1 MAPDDMTCGC
11 RLIQTGRMIGSRD
24 GSHKEVLVN
33 ERLQKMQELGQAPW
47 VDELSR
53 EDIQNGGLQRMIED
67 GIVGVTSNPA
77 IFQKAIANSDL
88 YDEQLQ
94 DLARSEDDPKEI
106 FWGIARTEIRD
117 ACDIFM
123 PAYERTEGE
132 DGFVSLEVQPDIA
145 YDQQATID
153 EAMRLHEMVDRPNL
167 FVKIPATLQG
177 LVAIEEMIS
186 RGKSINVTLIFSL
199 ERYREVARA
208 YIRGIKRL
216 VEGGGDPSGVR
227 SVASFFVSRIDTEA
241 DSKLEELGADDL
253 KGKLAIANAKLAYQ
267 IYKEVFGGSRW
278 RALEERGAN
287 RQRLLWAS
295 TSTKN
300 PDYPDVMYPENLV
313 GPETVDTM
321 PKGTIQAV
329 MDHAEIRPT
338 LEEDV
343 EEAGELFKQLRK
355 AGLDYEDVTDVLEQ
369 QGIQKF
375 ADPFHELLEEIE
387 NKSRQ
392 LVS

>member
-1 MAPDDMTCGC
+1 MVGP
-11 RLIQTGRMIGSRD
+11 RD
-24 GSHKEVLVN
+24 GLHKEVLVN
-33 ERLQKMQELGQAPW
+33 ERLRRMQELGQAPW
-47 VDELSR
+47 MDELSR
-53 EDIQNGGLQRMIED
+53 EDIKNGGLQRMIED

-77 IFQKAIANSDL
+77 IFQKAIAGSDL
-88 YDEQLQ
+88 YDGQLQ
-94 DLARSEDDPKEI
+94 ELARNEDDPKEM
-106 FWGIARTEIRD
+106 FWGIAQTDIRD

-123 PAYERTEGE
+123 PVYERTGGE
-132 DGFVSLEVQPDIA
+132 DGRVSLEVQPDIA
-145 YDQQATID
+145 YDSDATIE
-153 EAMRLHEMVDRPNL
+153 EAARLHELIDRPNL

-199 ERYREVARA
+199 ERYREVIRA

-227 SVASFFVSRIDTEA
+227 SVASFFVSRIDSEA

-253 KGKLAIANAKLAYQ
+253 KGELAIANAKLAYQ

-278 RALEERGAN
+278 QSLAEKGAH

-300 PDYPDVMYPENLV
+300 PDYPDTIYVDNLL
-313 GPETVDTM
+313 GPETVNTM
-321 PKGTIQAV
+321 PKKTIEAV

-343 EEAGELFKQLRK
+343 EEAEEVLKRLRE
-355 AGLDYEDVTDVLEQ
+355 AGLDYEDVTDTLEQ

-375 ADPFHELLEEIE
+375 ADPFNEMLEEIK
-387 NKSRQ
+387 NKGRQ

>member
-1 MAPDDMTCGC
+1 
-11 RLIQTGRMIGSRD
+11 
-24 GSHKEVLVN
+24 VN
-33 ERLQKMQELGQAPW
+33 ERLAKMQELGQAPW

-53 EDIQNGGLQRMIED
+53 EDIQNGGLDQMIED
-67 GIVGVTSNPA
+67 GIVGMTSNPA

-88 YDEQLQ
+88 YDDQLQ
-94 DLARSEDDPKEI
+94 ELARREDDPKEI
-106 FWGIARTEIRD
+106 FWGVARTDIQA

-123 PAYERTEGE
+123 PVYERTGGE
-132 DGFVSLEVQPDIA
+132 DGFISLEVQPDIA
-145 YDQQATID
+145 YDTQATIE
-153 EAMRLHEMVDRPNL
+153 EAMRLHEMIDRPNL

-177 LVAIEEMIS
+177 IVAIEEMIS

-241 DSKLEELGADDL
+241 DARLEELGADDL
-253 KGKLAIANAKLAYQ
+253 KGKLAIANAKMAYQ
-267 IYKEVFGGSRW
+267 VYKQVFGGSRW
-278 RALEERGAN
+278 RSLEERGAN

-321 PKGTIQAV
+321 PKSTIKAV

-343 EEAGELFKQLRK
+343 EEAKELLGRLRE
-355 AGLDYEDVTDVLEQ
+355 AGLDYEDVTDTLEQ
-369 QGIQKF
+369 EGIQKF

-387 NKSRQ
+387 NKGRQ

>member
-1 MAPDDMTCGC
+1 
-11 RLIQTGRMIGSRD
+11 
-24 GSHKEVLVN
+24 
-33 ERLQKMQELGQAPW
+33 MQELGQAPW

-53 EDIQNGGLQRMIED
+53 EDIQNGGLEQMIED

-77 IFQKAIANSDL
+77 IFQKAIAGSDL

-94 DLARSEDDPKEI
+94 ELARREDDPKEI
-106 FWGIARTEIRD
+106 FWGIARQDIRD

-123 PAYERTEGE
+123 PVYERTGGE
-132 DGFVSLEVQPDIA
+132 DGYVSLEVQPDIA
-145 YDQQATID
+145 YDTQATID
-153 EAMRLHEMVDRPNL
+153 EAARLHDMIDRPNL

-177 LVAIEEMIS
+177 LLAIEEMIS

-199 ERYREVARA
+199 ERYREVVRA

-241 DSKLEELGADDL
+241 DKKLEELGADDL
-253 KGKLAIANAKLAYQ
+253 KGELAIANARLAYQ

-278 RALEERGAN
+278 RSLEEKGAN

-300 PDYPDVMYPENLV
+300 PDYPDVMYPESLV
-313 GPETVDTM
+313 GSETVDTM
-321 PKGTIQAV
+321 PKSTIQAV

-338 LEEDV
+338 LEEGV
-343 EEAGELFKQLRK
+343 EEAKELLKRLRE
-355 AGLDYEDVTDVLEQ
+355 AGLDYEDVTDTLEQ
-369 QGIQKF
+369 EGIQKF
-375 ADPFHELLEEIE
+375 ADPFNELLEEIK
-387 NKSRQ
+387 NKGRQ

>member
-1 MAPDDMTCGC
+1 
-11 RLIQTGRMIGSRD
+11 
-24 GSHKEVLVN
+24 VN
-33 ERLQKMQELGQAPW
+33 ERLRRMQELGQAPW

-53 EDIQNGGLQRMIED
+53 EDIKNGGLERMIGD

-77 IFQKAIANSDL
+77 IFQKAIAGSDL

-94 DLARSEDDPKEI
+94 GLAHREDDPKEI
-106 FWGIARTEIRD
+106 FWEVARVDIQD

-123 PAYERTEGE
+123 PVYERTGGE
-132 DGFVSLEVQPDIA
+132 DGFISLEVQPDIA
-145 YDQQATID
+145 YDQQATIE
-153 EAMRLHEMVDRPNL
+153 EAMRLHTLVDRPNL

-241 DSKLEELGADDL
+241 DKRLEELGADDL

-278 RALEERGAN
+278 RSLEERGAN

-321 PKGTIQAV
+321 PKSTIKAV

-338 LEEDV
+338 LEEGV
-343 EEAGELFKQLRK
+343 EEAEELLKQLREV
-355 AGLDYEDVTDVLEQ
+355 GLDYEDVTDVLEQ
-369 QGIQKF
+369 EGIQKF
-375 ADPFHELLEEIE
+375 ADPFHELLGEI
-387 NKSRQ
+387 KSKGRQ

>member
-1 MAPDDMTCGC
+1 M
-11 RLIQTGRMIGSRD
+11 
-24 GSHKEVLVN
+24 N
-33 ERLQKMQELGQAPW
+33 ERLRRMQELGQAPW

-53 EDIQNGGLQRMIED
+53 EDIENGELGRMIES
-67 GIVGVTSNPA
+67 GIVGMTSNPA
-77 IFQKAIANSDL
+77 IFQKAIANSEL

-94 DLARSEDDPKEI
+94 ELSRREDDPKEI
-106 FWGIARTEIRD
+106 FWEVARVDIQD

-123 PAYERTEGE
+123 PVYERTGGE
-132 DGFVSLEVQPDIA
+132 DGFISLEVQPDIA
-145 YDQQATID
+145 YDQQATVE
-153 EAMRLHEMVDRPNL
+153 EAIRLHRMIDRPNL

-199 ERYREVARA
+199 ERYREVVRA

-241 DSKLEELGADDL
+241 DRRLEELGADDL

-267 IYKEVFGGSRW
+267 IYKQVFGGSRW
-278 RALEERGAN
+278 RSLAEKGAN

-300 PDYPDVMYPENLV
+300 PDYSDVMYPENLV

-321 PKGTIQAV
+321 PKSTIRAV
-329 MDHAEIRPT
+329 MEHAEIRPT
-338 LEEDV
+338 LEEGV
-343 EEAGELFKQLRK
+343 EEAEELLGRLREV
-355 AGLDYEDVTDVLEQ
+355 GLDYEDVTDVLEQ
-369 QGIQKF
+369 EGIQKF
-375 ADPFHELLEEIE
+375 ADPFHELLKEIE
-387 NKSRQ
+387 SKGRQ

>member
-1 MAPDDMTCGC
+1 M
-11 RLIQTGRMIGSRD
+11 
-24 GSHKEVLVN
+24 N
-33 ERLQKMQELGQAPW
+33 ERLRRMQELGQAPW

-53 EDIQNGGLQRMIED
+53 EDIKNGGLEGMIED

-77 IFQKAIANSDL
+77 IFQKAIAGSDS
-88 YDEQLQ
+88 YDEQLAE
-94 DLARSEDDPKEI
+94 LARKEDDPKEM
-106 FWGIARTEIRD
+106 FWGIAQTDIRD

-123 PAYERTEGE
+123 PVYERTGGE

-145 YDQQATID
+145 YDSDATIE
-153 EAMRLHEMVDRPNL
+153 EAMRLHELVDRPNL

-216 VEGGGDPSGVR
+216 VENGGNPSGVR

-253 KGKLAIANAKLAYQ
+253 KGELAIANAKLAYQ
-267 IYKEVFGGSRW
+267 VYKQVFGGSRW
-278 RALEERGAN
+278 RFLEEKGAN
-287 RQRLLWAS
+287 KQRLLWAS
-295 TSTKN
+295 TSTKS
-300 PDYPDVMYPENLV
+300 PDYPDTIYVDNLV
-313 GPETVDTM
+313 GPETVNTM
-321 PKGTIQAV
+321 PKKTIEVV

-338 LEEDV
+338 LEEGV
-343 EEAGELFKQLRK
+343 EEAKRTLERLRE
-355 AGLDYEDVTDVLEQ
+355 AGLDYEDVTDTLEQ
-369 QGIQKF
+369 EGIQKF
-375 ADPFHELLEEIE
+375 ADPFNEMLDEIK
-387 NKSRQ
+387 NKGRQ

>member
-1 MAPDDMTCGC
+1 MVGP
-11 RLIQTGRMIGSRD
+11 RD
-24 GSHKEVLVN
+24 GLHKEVLVN
-33 ERLQKMQELGQAPW
+33 ERLRRMQELGQAPW
-47 VDELSR
+47 MDELSR
-53 EDIQNGGLQRMIED
+53 EDIKNGGLERMIED

-77 IFQKAIANSDL
+77 IFQKAIAGSDL
-88 YDEQLQ
+88 YDGQLQ
-94 DLARSEDDPKEI
+94 ELARNEDDPKEM
-106 FWGIARTEIRD
+106 FWGIAQTDIRD

-123 PAYERTEGE
+123 PVYERTGGE
-132 DGFVSLEVQPDIA
+132 DGRVSLEVQPDIA
-145 YDQQATID
+145 YDSDATIE
-153 EAMRLHEMVDRPNL
+153 EAARLHELIDRPNL

-199 ERYREVARA
+199 ERYREVVRA

-216 VEGGGDPSGVR
+216 VGGGGDPSGVR
-227 SVASFFVSRIDTEA
+227 SVASFFVSRIDSEA

-253 KGKLAIANAKLAYQ
+253 KGELAIANARLAYQ

-278 RALEERGAN
+278 QSLAEKGAH

-300 PDYPDVMYPENLV
+300 PDYPDTIYVDNLL
-313 GPETVDTM
+313 GPETVNTM
-321 PKGTIQAV
+321 PKKTIGAV

-338 LEEDV
+338 LEEGV
-343 EEAGELFKQLRK
+343 EEAEELLKRLRE
-355 AGLDYEDVTDVLEQ
+355 AGLDYEDVTDTLEQ

-375 ADPFHELLEEIE
+375 ADPFNEMLEEIK
-387 NKSRQ
+387 NKGRQ

>member
-1 MAPDDMTCGC
+1 
-11 RLIQTGRMIGSRD
+11 
-24 GSHKEVLVN
+24 
-33 ERLQKMQELGQAPW
+33 MQELGQAPW

-53 EDIQNGGLQRMIED
+53 EDIQNGGLEQMIED
-67 GIVGVTSNPA
+67 GIVGMTSNPA

-88 YDEQLQ
+88 YDDQLQ
-94 DLARSEDDPKEI
+94 KLARREDDPKEI
-106 FWGIARTEIRD
+106 FWEVARTDIQA

-123 PAYERTEGE
+123 SVYERTGGE
-132 DGFVSLEVQPDIA
+132 DGFISLEVQPDIA
-145 YDQQATID
+145 YDTQATIE
-153 EAMRLHEMVDRPNL
+153 EAMRLHEMIDRPNL

-177 LVAIEEMIS
+177 IVAIEEMIS

-241 DSKLEELGADDL
+241 DTRLEELGADDL

-267 IYKEVFGGSRW
+267 IYKQVFGGSRW
-278 RALEERGAN
+278 RSLEERGAN

-300 PDYPDVMYPENLV
+300 PDYPDVLYPENLV

-321 PKGTIQAV
+321 PKSTIKAV

-343 EEAGELFKQLRK
+343 EEARELLERLRE
-355 AGLDYEDVTDVLEQ
+355 AGLDYEEVTDALEQ
-369 QGIQKF
+369 EGIQKF

-387 NKSRQ
+387 NKGRQ

>member
-1 MAPDDMTCGC
+1 MVGP
-11 RLIQTGRMIGSRD
+11 RD
-24 GSHKEVLVN
+24 GLHKEVLVN
-33 ERLQKMQELGQAPW
+33 ERLRRMQELGQAPW
-47 VDELSR
+47 MDELSR
-53 EDIQNGGLQRMIED
+53 EDIKNGGLERMIED

-77 IFQKAIANSDL
+77 IFQKAITGSDL
-88 YDEQLQ
+88 YDGQLQ
-94 DLARSEDDPKEI
+94 ELARNEDDPKEM
-106 FWGIARTEIRD
+106 FWGIAQTDIRD

-123 PAYERTEGE
+123 PVYERTGGE
-132 DGFVSLEVQPDIA
+132 DGRVSLEVQPDIA
-145 YDQQATID
+145 YDSDATIE
-153 EAMRLHEMVDRPNL
+153 EAARLHELIDRPNL

-199 ERYREVARA
+199 ERYREVVRA

-216 VEGGGDPSGVR
+216 VGGGGDPSGVR
-227 SVASFFVSRIDTEA
+227 SVASFFVSRIDSEA

-253 KGKLAIANAKLAYQ
+253 KGELAIANARLAYQ

-278 RALEERGAN
+278 QSLAEKGAH

-300 PDYPDVMYPENLV
+300 PDYPDTIYVDNLL
-313 GPETVDTM
+313 GPETVNTM
-321 PKGTIQAV
+321 PKKTIGAV

-338 LEEDV
+338 LEEGV
-343 EEAGELFKQLRK
+343 EEAEELLKRLRE
-355 AGLDYEDVTDVLEQ
+355 AGLDYEDVTDTLEQ

-375 ADPFHELLEEIE
+375 ADPFNEMLEEIK
-387 NKSRQ
+387 NKGRQ

>member
-1 MAPDDMTCGC
+1 
-11 RLIQTGRMIGSRD
+11 
-24 GSHKEVLVN
+24 VN
-33 ERLQKMQELGQAPW
+33 ERLRRMQELGQAPW

-53 EDIQNGGLQRMIED
+53 EDIQNGGLQQMIED
-67 GIVGVTSNPA
+67 GIVGMTSNPA

-88 YDEQLQ
+88 YDDQLQ
-94 DLARSEDDPKEI
+94 ELARREEDPKEI
-106 FWGIARTEIRD
+106 FWEVARTDIQA

-123 PAYERTEGE
+123 PVYERTGGE
-132 DGFVSLEVQPDIA
+132 DGFISLEVQPDIA
-145 YDQQATID
+145 YDTQATIQ
-153 EAMRLHEMVDRPNL
+153 EAMRLHQLVDRPNL

-177 LVAIEEMIS
+177 IVAIEEMIS

-241 DSKLEELGADDL
+241 DKQLEELGADDL

-267 IYKEVFGGSRW
+267 IYKQVFGGSRW
-278 RALEERGAN
+278 RFLEERGAN

-295 TSTKN
+295 TSTKD
-300 PDYPDVMYPENLV
+300 PDYPDVLYPENLV

-321 PKGTIQAV
+321 PKSTIKAV

-343 EEAGELFKQLRK
+343 EEAKELLGRLRE
-355 AGLDYEDVTDVLEQ
+355 AGLDYEDVTDTLEQ
-369 QGIQKF
+369 EGIQKF

-387 NKSRQ
+387 NKGRQ

>member
-1 MAPDDMTCGC
+1 M
-11 RLIQTGRMIGSRD
+11 
-24 GSHKEVLVN
+24 N
-33 ERLQKMQELGQAPW
+33 ERLRRMRELGQAPW

-53 EDIQNGGLQRMIED
+53 EDIQNGGLQQMIED
-67 GIVGVTSNPA
+67 GIVGMTSNPA
-77 IFQKAIANSDL
+77 IFQKAIANSAL
-88 YDEQLQ
+88 YDDQLQ
-94 DLARSEDDPKEI
+94 ELARREDDPKEI
-106 FWGIARTEIRD
+106 FWEVARTDIQA

-123 PAYERTEGE
+123 PVYERTGGE
-132 DGFVSLEVQPDIA
+132 DGFISLEVQPDIA

-153 EAMRLHEMVDRPNL
+153 EATRLHQMIDRPNL

-208 YIRGIKRL
+208 YIRGVKRL

-241 DSKLEELGADDL
+241 DKRLEELGADDL

-267 IYKEVFGGSRW
+267 VYKQVFGGSRW
-278 RALEERGAN
+278 RSLEERGAN
-287 RQRLLWAS
+287 KQRLLWAS
-295 TSTKN
+295 TSTKD
-300 PDYPDVMYPENLV
+300 PDYPEVMYPENLV

-321 PKGTIQAV
+321 PKSTIKAV
-329 MDHAEIRPT
+329 MDHAEIRLT

-343 EEAGELFKQLRK
+343 EEAKGLFGRLRE

-369 QGIQKF
+369 EGIHKF
-375 ADPFHELLEEIE
+375 AEPFHELLEEIE
-387 NKSRQ
+387 NKGKQ

>member
-1 MAPDDMTCGC
+1 MERAT
-11 RLIQTGRMIGSRD
+11 RSGRF
-24 GSHKEVLVN
+24 HKEVLVN

-53 EDIQNGGLQRMIED
+53 EDLKSGELGRMIED

-94 DLARSEDDPKEI
+94 ELAQRENDPKEI
-106 FWGIARTEIRD
+106 FWEVARVDIQD

-123 PAYERTEGE
+123 PVYERTGGE
-132 DGFVSLEVQPDIA
+132 DGFISLEVQPDIA
-145 YDQQATID
+145 YDSQATID
-153 EAMRLHEMVDRPNL
+153 EATRLHALVDRPNL

-216 VEGGGDPSGVR
+216 VEAGEDPSGVR

-241 DSKLEELGADDL
+241 DRRLEELRAEDL

-267 IYKEVFGGSRW
+267 IYKQVFGGSRW
-278 RALEERGAN
+278 RSLEASGVN
-287 RQRLLWAS
+287 KQRLLWAS

-300 PDYPDVMYPENLV
+300 PDYSDVMYPENLI

-321 PKGTIQAV
+321 PKSTIQAV

-343 EEAGELFKQLRK
+343 EEAKELLKQLRE

-369 QGIQKF
+369 EGIQKF
-375 ADPFHELLEEIE
+375 ADPFHELLEEIK
-387 NKSRQ
+387 NKGRQ

>member
-1 MAPDDMTCGC
+1 MH
-11 RLIQTGRMIGSRD
+11 GRTYGRFHEEARM
-24 GSHKEVLVN
+24 N
-33 ERLQKMQELGQAPW
+33 ERLGKMHTLGQAPW

-53 EDIQNGGLQRMIED
+53 EDIKNGGLQRMIDD
-67 GIVGVTSNPA
+67 GIVGITSNPS
-77 IFQKAIANSDL
+77 IFQKAIGGSDL
-88 YDEQLQ
+88 YDDQLQ
-94 DLARSEDDPKEI
+94 ELARREDDPKEM
-106 FWGIARTEIRD
+106 FWHIARDDIRD
-117 ACDIFM
+117 ACDLFM
-123 PAYERTEGE
+123 PVYERTGGE

-145 YDQQATID
+145 HDIQATIE
-153 EAMRLHEMVDRPNL
+153 EAARLHEMVDKPNL

-177 LVAIEEMIS
+177 VVAIEEMIS

-216 VEGGGDPSGVR
+216 VESGGDPSGVR

-241 DSKLEELGADDL
+241 DKRLEELGADDL

-267 IYKEVFGGSRW
+267 IYKQVFGGSRW
-278 RALEERGAN
+278 WSLEERGAN

-321 PKGTIQAV
+321 PKSTIGAV

-338 LEEDV
+338 LEEGV
-343 EEAGELFKQLRK
+343 ERAEELLKQLREV
-355 AGLDYEDVTDVLEQ
+355 GLDYEDVTDVLEQ
-369 QGIQKF
+369 EGIQKF
-375 ADPFHELLEEIE
+375 AEPFHQLLQEIE
-387 NKSRQ
+387 SKGRQ
-392 LVS
+392 LARR

>member
-1 MAPDDMTCGC
+1 
-11 RLIQTGRMIGSRD
+11 
-24 GSHKEVLVN
+24 VN
-33 ERLQKMQELGQAPW
+33 ERLQRMQELGQAPW

-53 EDIQNGGLQRMIED
+53 EDIKSGELERMIED

-77 IFQKAIANSDL
+77 IFQKAIASSDL

-94 DLARSEDDPKEI
+94 ELARREDDPKEI
-106 FWGIARTEIRD
+106 FWEIARTDIQD

-123 PAYERTEGE
+123 PVYERTGGE

-145 YDQQATID
+145 HDSQATVD
-153 EAMRLHEMVDRPNL
+153 EATRLHEMVERPNL
-167 FVKIPATLQG
+167 FVKIPATLPG
-177 LVAIEEMIS
+177 LVAIEEMIAS
-186 RGKSINVTLIFSL
+186 GKSINVTLIFSL

-208 YIRGIKRL
+208 YIRGVKRL
-216 VEGGGDPSGVR
+216 VENGGDPSGVR

-241 DSKLEELGADDL
+241 DKRLEELGADDL

-267 IYKEVFGGSRW
+267 TYKEIFGGSRW
-278 RALEERGAN
+278 RSLEERGAN

-313 GPETVDTM
+313 GSETVDTM
-321 PKGTIQAV
+321 PKSTIQAV

-338 LEEDV
+338 LEEGV
-343 EEAGELFKQLRK
+343 EEARELFRRLRQV
-355 AGLDYEDVTDVLEQ
+355 GLDYEDVTDVLEAE
-369 QGIQKF
+369 GIQKF
-375 ADPFHELLEEIE
+375 AEPFNELLEEIK
-387 NKSRQ
+387 NKGRQ

>member
-1 MAPDDMTCGC
+1 MVGP
-11 RLIQTGRMIGSRD
+11 RD
-24 GSHKEVLVN
+24 GLHKEVLVN
-33 ERLQKMQELGQAPW
+33 ERLRRMQELGQAPW
-47 VDELSR
+47 MDELSR
-53 EDIQNGGLQRMIED
+53 EDIKNGGLERMIED

-77 IFQKAIANSDL
+77 IFQKAIAGSDL
-88 YDEQLQ
+88 YDGQLQ
-94 DLARSEDDPKEI
+94 ELARNEDDPKEM
-106 FWGIARTEIRD
+106 FWGIAQTDIRD

-123 PAYERTEGE
+123 PVYERTGGE
-132 DGFVSLEVQPDIA
+132 DGRVSLEVQPDIA
-145 YDQQATID
+145 YDSDATIE
-153 EAMRLHEMVDRPNL
+153 EAARLHELIDRPNL

-199 ERYREVARA
+199 ERYREVVRA

-216 VEGGGDPSGVR
+216 VGGGVDPSGVR
-227 SVASFFVSRIDTEA
+227 SVASFFVSRIDSEA

-253 KGKLAIANAKLAYQ
+253 KGELAIANARLAYQ

-278 RALEERGAN
+278 QSLAEKGAH

-300 PDYPDVMYPENLV
+300 PDYPDTIYVDNLL
-313 GPETVDTM
+313 GPETVNTM
-321 PKGTIQAV
+321 PKMTIGAV

-338 LEEDV
+338 LEEGV
-343 EEAGELFKQLRK
+343 EEAEELLKRLRE
-355 AGLDYEDVTDVLEQ
+355 AGLDYEDVTDTLEQ

-375 ADPFHELLEEIE
+375 ADPFNEMLEEIK
-387 NKSRQ
+387 NKGRQ

>member
-1 MAPDDMTCGC
+1 
-11 RLIQTGRMIGSRD
+11 
-24 GSHKEVLVN
+24 
-33 ERLQKMQELGQAPW
+33 MQELGQAPW

-53 EDIQNGGLQRMIED
+53 EDIQNGGLRRMIED
-67 GIVGVTSNPA
+67 GIVGMTSNPS

-88 YDEQLQ
+88 YDDQLQ
-94 DLARSEDDPKEI
+94 ELARKEDDPKEI
-106 FWGIARTEIRD
+106 FWEVARTDIQD

-123 PAYERTEGE
+123 PVYERTGGE
-132 DGFVSLEVQPDIA
+132 DGFISLEVQPDIA
-145 YDQQATID
+145 YDIQATID
-153 EAMRLHEMVDRPNL
+153 EAARLHALVDRPNL

-241 DSKLEELGADDL
+241 DKRLEELGTDDL

-267 IYKEVFGGSRW
+267 VYKQVFDGSRW
-278 RALEERGAN
+278 RSLEERGAN
-287 RQRLLWAS
+287 KQRLLWAS
-295 TSTKN
+295 TSTKD
-300 PDYPDVMYPENLV
+300 PDYSDVMYPENLV

-321 PKGTIQAV
+321 PKSTIKAV

-338 LEEDV
+338 LDEGVD
-343 EEAGELFKQLRK
+343 EARELLGQLREV
-355 AGLDYEDVTDVLEQ
+355 GLDYEDVTDVLEQ
-369 QGIQKF
+369 EGIQKF
-375 ADPFHELLEEIE
+375 AEPFHELLEEIK
-387 NKSRQ
+387 NKGRQ

>member
-1 MAPDDMTCGC
+1 
-11 RLIQTGRMIGSRD
+11 
-24 GSHKEVLVN
+24 VN
-33 ERLQKMQELGQAPW
+33 ERLRKMQELGQAPW

-53 EDIQNGGLQRMIED
+53 EDIKNGGLEGMTDD

-77 IFQKAIANSDL
+77 IFQKAIAGSDL

-94 DLARSEDDPKEI
+94 ELARKEDDPKEI
-106 FWGIARTEIRD
+106 FWGIAQTDIRD

-123 PAYERTEGE
+123 PVYEKTGGE
-132 DGFVSLEVQPDIA
+132 DGRVSLEVEPDIA
-145 YDQQATID
+145 YDSEATIE
-153 EAMRLHEMVDRPNL
+153 EAARVHDMIDRPNL

-199 ERYREVARA
+199 ERYREVVRA
-208 YIRGIKRL
+208 YIRGVKRL
-216 VEGGGDPSGVR
+216 VENGGDPSSVR

-241 DSKLEELGADDL
+241 DNRLEELGADDF

-278 RALEERGAN
+278 RPLEERGAN

-300 PDYPDVMYPENLV
+300 PDYPDTMYVDNLV
-313 GPETVDTM
+313 GPETVNTM
-321 PKGTIQAV
+321 PKKTIEAV
-329 MDHAEIRPT
+329 KDHAEIRST
-338 LEEDV
+338 LEEGV
-343 EEAGELFKQLRK
+343 EEAKELLERLRDV
-355 AGLDYEDVTDVLEQ
+355 GLDYEDVTDTLEQ
-369 QGIQKF
+369 EGIQKF
-375 ADPFHELLEEIE
+375 ADPFNEMLEEIK

>member
-1 MAPDDMTCGC
+1 
-11 RLIQTGRMIGSRD
+11 
-24 GSHKEVLVN
+24 VN
-33 ERLQKMQELGQAPW
+33 ERLGKMQELGQAPW

-53 EDIQNGGLQRMIED
+53 EDIKNGDLQRMIDE
-67 GIVGVTSNPA
+67 GIVGITSNPA
-77 IFQKAIANSDL
+77 IFQKAIGGSDL
-88 YDEQLQ
+88 YDDQLQ
-94 DLARSEDDPKEI
+94 ELARSEEDPKEM
-106 FWGIARTEIRD
+106 FWSIASDDIRD
-117 ACDIFM
+117 ACDLFM
-123 PAYERTEGE
+123 PVYERTGGE

-145 YDQQATID
+145 HDIQATIE
-153 EAMRLHEMVDRPNL
+153 EAARLHEMVDRPNL

-177 LVAIEEMIS
+177 IVAIEEMIS

-241 DSKLEELGADDL
+241 DTRLEELGADDL

-267 IYKEVFGGSRW
+267 VYKQVFGGARW
-278 RALEERGAN
+278 RSLEEKGAN

-300 PDYPDVMYPENLV
+300 PDYPDVLYPENLV

-321 PKGTIQAV
+321 PKSTIKAV

-338 LEEDV
+338 LEEGTA
-343 EEAGELFKQLRK
+343 EARLFLEELREAGV
-355 AGLDYEDVTDVLEQ
+355 GYEDVVETLEKE
-369 QGIQKF
+369 GVQKF
-375 ADPFHELLEEIE
+375 ADSFEELLEEIR

-392 LVS
+392 VVSQS

>member
-1 MAPDDMTCGC
+1 MVGP
-11 RLIQTGRMIGSRD
+11 RD
-24 GSHKEVLVN
+24 GLHKEVLVN
-33 ERLQKMQELGQAPW
+33 ERLRRMQELGQAPW
-47 VDELSR
+47 MDELSR
-53 EDIQNGGLQRMIED
+53 EDIKNGGLERMIED

-77 IFQKAIANSDL
+77 IFQKAIAGSDL
-88 YDEQLQ
+88 YDGQLQ
-94 DLARSEDDPKEI
+94 ELARNEDDPKEM
-106 FWGIARTEIRD
+106 FWGIAQTDIRD

-123 PAYERTEGE
+123 PVYERTGGE
-132 DGFVSLEVQPDIA
+132 DGRVSLEVQPDIA
-145 YDQQATID
+145 YDSDATIE
-153 EAMRLHEMVDRPNL
+153 EAARLHELIDRPNL

-199 ERYREVARA
+199 ERYREVVRA

-216 VEGGGDPSGVR
+216 VGGGVDPSGVR
-227 SVASFFVSRIDTEA
+227 SVASFFVSRIDSEA

-253 KGKLAIANAKLAYQ
+253 KGELAIANARLAYQ

-278 RALEERGAN
+278 QSLAEKGAH

-300 PDYPDVMYPENLV
+300 PDYPDTIYVDNLL
-313 GPETVDTM
+313 GPETVNTM
-321 PKGTIQAV
+321 PKKTIGAV

-338 LEEDV
+338 LEEGV
-343 EEAGELFKQLRK
+343 EEAEELLKRLRE
-355 AGLDYEDVTDVLEQ
+355 AGLDYEDVTDTLEQ

-375 ADPFHELLEEIE
+375 ADPFNEMLEEIK
-387 NKSRQ
+387 NKGRQ

>member
-1 MAPDDMTCGC
+1 
-11 RLIQTGRMIGSRD
+11 
-24 GSHKEVLVN
+24 
-33 ERLQKMQELGQAPW
+33 MQELGQAPW

-53 EDIQNGGLQRMIED
+53 EDIKSGALERMIES
-67 GIVGVTSNPA
+67 GIVGMTSNPA

-94 DLARSEDDPKEI
+94 ELSRREDDPKEI
-106 FWGIARTEIRD
+106 FWEVARVDIQD

-123 PAYERTEGE
+123 PVYERTGGE
-132 DGFVSLEVQPDIA
+132 DGFISLEVQPDIA
-145 YDQQATID
+145 YDTQATIE
-153 EAMRLHEMVDRPNL
+153 EAMRLHQMIERPNL

-186 RGKSINVTLIFSL
+186 QGKSINVTLIFSL

-216 VEGGGDPSGVR
+216 VEGGGDPSSVR
-227 SVASFFVSRIDTEA
+227 SVASFFVSRLDTEA
-241 DSKLEELGADDL
+241 DRRLEELGAYDL

-267 IYKEVFGGSRW
+267 IYKQVFGGSRW
-278 RALEERGAN
+278 RSLEEKGAN

-313 GPETVDTM
+313 GSETVDTM
-321 PKGTIQAV
+321 PKSTIGVV
-329 MDHAEIRPT
+329 MEHAEIRPT
-338 LEEDV
+338 LEEGV
-343 EEAGELFKQLRK
+343 EEAKELLERLREV
-355 AGLDYEDVTDVLEQ
+355 GLDYEDVTDVLEQ
-369 QGIQKF
+369 EGIQKF
-375 ADPFHELLEEIE
+375 AEPFHELLEEIGS
-387 NKSRQ
+387 KGKQ

>member
-1 MAPDDMTCGC
+1 M
-11 RLIQTGRMIGSRD
+11 
-24 GSHKEVLVN
+24 N
-33 ERLQKMQELGQAPW
+33 ERLRRMQELGQAPW

-53 EDIQNGGLQRMIED
+53 EDIQNGGLQQMIED
-67 GIVGVTSNPA
+67 GIVGMTSNPA

-88 YDEQLQ
+88 YDDQLQ
-94 DLARSEDDPKEI
+94 ELARREEDPKEI
-106 FWGIARTEIRD
+106 FWEVARTDIQA

-123 PAYERTEGE
+123 PVYERTGGE
-132 DGFVSLEVQPDIA
+132 DGFISLEVQPDIA
-145 YDQQATID
+145 YDTQATIQ
-153 EAMRLHEMVDRPNL
+153 EAMHLHQLVDRPNL

-177 LVAIEEMIS
+177 IVAIEEMIS

-241 DSKLEELGADDL
+241 DKQLEELGADDL

-267 IYKEVFGGSRW
+267 IYKQVFGGSRW
-278 RALEERGAN
+278 RILEERGAN

-295 TSTKN
+295 TSTKD
-300 PDYPDVMYPENLV
+300 PDYPDVLYPENLV

-321 PKGTIQAV
+321 PKSTIKAV

-343 EEAGELFKQLRK
+343 EEAKELLGRLRE
-355 AGLDYEDVTDVLEQ
+355 AGLDYEDVTDTLEQ
-369 QGIQKF
+369 EGIQKF

-387 NKSRQ
+387 NKGRQ